1 LYVRMHVIMG
11 DPEQLLL
18 QEHYDEGLLAQALR
32 DHYYAPLLRL
42 AYALVG
48 DGATAEDI
56 VQETLLVA
64 LKKIDQYE
72 PGTDLK
78 AWLCQIAIYH
88 CRDVMRRR
96 KVREK
101 WYGIW
106 SRVAML
112 GSPPRA
118 PERCTADHELAGELW
133 QAVDELHDKHRLPLI
148 LHFLHGMTGPEI
160 AKVLKI
166 REGTVYSRLHYACR
180 KLAQRYSDSELE
192 RWAEELLNE

>member
-1 LYVRMHVIMG
+1 MHVIMG

-18 QEHYDEGLLAQALR
+18 QEEYDDGQLARALLDA
-32 DHYYAPLLRL
+32 YYAPLHAL
-42 AYALVG
+42 AFSLLDDTAV
-48 DGATAEDI
+48 AEDI

-78 AWLCQIAIYH
+78 AWLCQIAIYR

-118 PERCTADHELAGELW
+118 PERYTADHELAGELW
-133 QAVDELHDKHRLPLI
+133 QAVDELNDKHRLPLI
-148 LHFLHGMTGPEI
+148 LHFAHGMTGPEI

-180 KLAQRYSDSELE
+180 KLARRYSDSELE